1 MSRLE
6 AINGAPPRRG
16 GRLAAVA
23 ALFARLLWAE
33 WRHHPWRQAAAVL
46 AVALGVAL
54 AFAVQLINASALA
67 EFDTAVHASSGAP
80 DFSIRPRDGQ
90 LPEALYPRVAAAPGV
105 AQASPVIDLGVALRG
120 ADGRPHP
127 ARLLGLDALVAPWIS
142 PNWLVRPD
150 APGRAIPAPSAGSAG
165 PAASAASASP
175 ASAATD
181 PAPFAALDPDL
192 VFVNPAARALLGTAD
207 RVWLQS
213 DGRWQSLAI
222 GGRIA
227 ADGPPL
233 VVIDIAG
240 AQTHFDR
247 LGVLSRIDVR
257 LAPGASQDA
266 VLAALAAGPNVRAA
280 APDEAAL
287 RMARLSQS
295 YRVNLGVLS
304 LVALFTGGFLV
315 FSVQSLAVAKRIP
328 QLALLGVLGMSGRQ
342 RRALVW
348 ADSLLVGLVGAGA
361 GLALGT
367 ALAAAALRA
376 LGGDLGSGA
385 LTSATPPLQWSALA
399 ALAYGALGVASAFI
413 GGWWPARAAQSLAP
427 AQSLKG
433 LSGAGGG
440 SWPAAAGL
448 ALIALAAALA
458 FVPPWHDIPWGAY
471 ACVAVL
477 LLGGISLVPQTVG
490 LLLKG
495 FRGARNPVAALAVA
509 RAVDQRHTATA
520 AVAGVVA
527 SLSLVVA
534 LTVMV
539 TSFRDSLITWL
550 GDVLPADL
558 YVRPAGGGGD
568 GPGFVPPAV
577 VDAAAHLAGVSR
589 VRAERLSPISLDPEQ
604 PDAVLIARDDAQAGG
619 VPVLPWIVAPDAVTT
634 AQRAVNPGTGKRNG
648 SGSGSGSG
656 NASASVGTRVG
667 IGTGTDSPI
676 VTNAHMDS
684 TPAPAPASTPPA
696 LVAVYPSE
704 VLAALQ
710 HLKKG
715 DVITLALPSRGSSAS
730 TPPAVRGVVRGIWRD
745 YARQQG
751 ALLMARA
758 DWLRLTGDERVSD
771 LVLWLADAP
780 AAAGAGAADVVAA
793 LHRAAPPDAPIE
805 VSTPGQIRALS
816 LRIFDRSFAVTRWL
830 QGVALAIG
838 LAGIAASFSAQVL
851 ARRREFGTLQHLGFT
866 RRQVLTLV
874 AAEGALWSAV
884 GAVLGLALGLAVSLV
899 LVKIVNPQ
907 SFHWT
912 MQMSLPVGTLLALGL
927 GVVVAGAL
935 TAWGSGHAA
944 ASRDVVRAVQ
954 EDW

>member
-1 MSRLE
+1 M
-6 AINGAPPRRG
+6 
-16 GRLAAVA
+16 A
-23 ALFARLLWAE
+23 ALHAQLLWAE
-33 WRHHPWRQAAAVL
+33 WRHHPWRQAAAVM

-54 AFAVQLINASALA
+54 AFAVQLINASALS
-67 EFDTAVHASSGAP
+67 EFETAVHAASGAP
-80 DFSIRPRDGQ
+80 DFSVRPRDGL
-90 LPEALYPRVAAAPGV
+90 LPEDLYARVAMAPGV
-105 AQASPVIDLGVALRG
+105 ARASPVIDLAVGLRG
-120 ADGRPHP
+120 SDGQSHP

-142 PNWLVRPD
+142 PGWLAQPE
-150 APGRAIPAPSAGSAG
+150 ASSAS
-165 PAASAASASP
+165 SAAGAQASP
-175 ASAATD
+175 V
-181 PAPFAALDPDL
+181 APLSALDPDL
-192 VFVNPAARALLGTAD
+192 VFINASARAQLGRAD
-207 RVWLQS
+207 RIVLRV
-213 DGRWQSLAI
+213 DGREQTFTI

-233 VVIDIAG
+233 LVMDIAG

-247 LGVLSRIDVR
+247 LGSLSRIDVR
-257 LAPGASQDA
+257 LEPGARQEA
-266 VLAALAAGPNVRAA
+266 VMAALDAGPGVRAA

-295 YRVNLGVLS
+295 YRVNLSVLS

-342 RRALVW
+342 RRTLVW
-348 ADSLLVGLVGAGA
+348 ADSLAVGAVGGVA

-376 LGGDLGSGA
+376 LGGDLGSGT
-385 LTSATPPLQWSALA
+385 LGGSAPHLQWSVLA
-399 ALAYGALGVASAFI
+399 ALAYGALGVASAFA
-413 GGWWPARAAQSLAP
+413 GGWWPARAAQGIAP

-433 LSGAGGG
+433 LSTASGAD
-440 SWPAAAGL
+440 WPAAYGL
-448 ALIALAAALA
+448 GLIALAGALA
-458 FVPPWHDIPWGAY
+458 LVPPWHAIPWGAY
-471 ACVAVL
+471 ACVGVL
-477 LLGGISLVPQTVG
+477 LLGGISLVPQVVS

-495 FRGARNPVAALAVA
+495 FRGASNPVAALAVA
-509 RAVDQRHTATA
+509 RAVDQRNTATA

-539 TSFRDSLITWL
+539 TSFRDSLIVWL
-550 GDVLPADL
+550 DDVLPADV
-558 YVRPAGGGGD
+558 YVRATPGASE
-568 GPGFVPPAV
+568 GPVFLPPAV
-577 VDAAAHLAGVSR
+577 LAAASGPGVR
-589 VRAERLSPISLDPEQ
+589 QVRAERLVTITLAPDQ
-604 PDAVLIARDDAQAGG
+604 PDAMLLVRDLPPGG
-619 VPVLPWIVAPDAVTT
+619 AAPALPWIVAPDAAPPPTT
-634 AQRAVNPGTGKRNG
+634 A
-648 SGSGSGSG
+648 SGMLS
-656 NASASVGTRVG
+656 
-667 IGTGTDSPI
+667 
-676 VTNAHMDS
+676 
-684 TPAPAPASTPPA
+684 
-696 LVAVYPSE
+696 VYPSE

-715 DVITLALPSRGSSAS
+715 DIIDVPLPPRAHVPASLAGTATTRA
-730 TPPAVRGVVRGIWRD
+730 VVRGIWRD

-751 ALLMARA
+751 ALLMARG
-758 DWLRLTGDERVSD
+758 DWVRLTGDERVTG
-771 LVLWLADAP
+771 LAVWLTNPDAKEP
-780 AAAGAGAADVVAA
+780 AAADSATAVVAR
-793 LHRAAPPDAPIE
+793 LKAAVGVDSPVEIATSGE
-805 VSTPGQIRALS
+805 LRNYS

-874 AAEGALWSAV
+874 ASEGALWSTV
-884 GAVLGLALGLAVSLV
+884 GAVLGLALGLAVSVV
-899 LVKIVNPQ
+899 LVKVVNPQ

-912 MQMSLPVGTLLALGL
+912 MQMSVPPGTLLTLGL

-944 ASRDVVRAVQ
+944 ASRDVVRAVK

>member
-1 MSRLE
+1 M
-6 AINGAPPRRG
+6 
-16 GRLAAVA
+16 
-23 ALFARLLWAE
+23 
-33 WRHHPWRQAAAVL
+33 

-54 AFAVQLINASALA
+54 AFAVQLINASALS
-67 EFDTAVHASSGAP
+67 EFETAVHAASGAP
-80 DFSIRPRDGQ
+80 DFSLHSRDGL
-90 LPEALYPRVAAAPGV
+90 LPEDLYARVAMAPGV
-105 AQASPVIDLGVALRG
+105 ARASPVIELAVGLRG
-120 ADGRPHP
+120 NDGQSHP
-127 ARLLGLDALVAPWIS
+127 AHLLGLDALVAPWIS
-142 PNWLVRPD
+142 PGWLPQPEAAVT
-150 APGRAIPAPSAGSAG
+150 SATAG
-165 PAASAASASP
+165 TQASP
-175 ASAATD
+175 V
-181 PAPFAALDPDL
+181 APLAALDPDL
-192 VFVNPAARALLGTAD
+192 VFVNAAARAQLGTAD
-207 RVWLQS
+207 HVTLRV
-213 DGRWQSLAI
+213 DGRDQTLAV

-233 VVIDIAG
+233 LVMDIAG

-247 LGVLSRIDVR
+247 VGSLTRIDVR
-257 LAPGASQDA
+257 LAPGARQQA
-266 VLAALAAGPNVRAA
+266 VMAALDAGPAVRAA
-280 APDEAAL
+280 APDEAAS

-295 YRVNLGVLS
+295 YRVNLSVLS

-328 QLALLGVLGMSGRQ
+328 QLALLGVLGMDGRQ

-348 ADSLLVGLVGAGA
+348 ADSLAVGAIGGLA

-376 LGGDLGSGA
+376 LGGDLGSGT
-385 LTSATPPLQWSALA
+385 LGDSTPHLQWSALA
-399 ALAYGALGVASAFI
+399 ALAYGALGVASAFA
-413 GGWWPARAAQSLAP
+413 GGWWPARAAQGLAP

-433 LSGAGGG
+433 LSTASGGD
-440 SWPAAAGL
+440 WPAAAGL
-448 ALIALAAALA
+448 GLIALAGVLAL
-458 FVPPWHDIPWGAY
+458 VPPWHAIPWGAY
-471 ACVAVL
+471 ACVGVL
-477 LLGGISLVPQTVG
+477 LLGGISLVPQVVA

-495 FRGARNPVAALAVA
+495 FRGAMNPVAALAVA

-539 TSFRDSLITWL
+539 TSFRDSLIVWL
-550 GDVLPADL
+550 DDVLPADV
-558 YVRPAGGGGD
+558 YVRMAPDAGQ
-568 GPGFVPPAV
+568 GPVFLPPAV
-577 VDAAAHLAGVSR
+577 VAAAAGPGVR
-589 VRAERLSPISLDPEQ
+589 QVRAERLVTITLAPDQ
-604 PDAVLIARDDAQAGG
+604 PDATLLVRDLPPGDAA
-619 VPVLPWIVAPDAVTT
+619 PALPWIVAPDA
-634 AQRAVNPGTGKRNG
+634 
-648 SGSGSGSG
+648 
-656 NASASVGTRVG
+656 
-667 IGTGTDSPI
+667 
-676 VTNAHMDS
+676 
-684 TPAPAPASTPPA
+684 TPPA
-696 LVAVYPSE
+696 AAASDVPSVYPSE

-715 DVITLALPSRGSSAS
+715 DILSLPLPPRRSGAPSSAR
-730 TPPAVRGVVRGIWRD
+730 PAATRAIVRGIWRD

-758 DWLRLTGDERVSD
+758 DWLRLTGDERITG
-771 LVLWLADAP
+771 LALWLAKRDS
-780 AAAGAGAADVVAA
+780 AGSATAGSGGSVVARLKA
-793 LHRAAPPDAPIE
+793 AMPADSQVEIATSGELRAY
-805 VSTPGQIRALS
+805 S

-874 AAEGALWSAV
+874 ACEGALWSAV
-884 GAVLGLALGLAVSLV
+884 GAVLGLALGLAVSVV
-899 LVKIVNPQ
+899 LVKVVNPQ

-912 MQMSLPVGTLLALGL
+912 MQMSVPPGILLALGL

-944 ASRDVVRAVQ
+944 AGRDVVRAVN

>member
-1 MSRLE
+1 MRVSIRFRVPLSPAPTSLPRPFTLSMS
-6 AINGAPPRRG
+6 
-16 GRLAAVA
+16 

-54 AFAVQLINASALA
+54 AFAVQLINASALS
-67 EFDTAVHASSGAP
+67 EFETAVHAASGAP
-80 DFSIRPRDGQ
+80 DFSVRPRDGL
-90 LPEALYPRVAAAPGV
+90 LPEDLYARVALAPGV
-105 AQASPVIDLGVALRG
+105 AQASPVIDLPVGLRG
-120 ADGRPHP
+120 TDGQLHP
-127 ARLLGLDALVAPWIS
+127 AHLLGLDALVAPWIS
-142 PNWLVRPD
+142 PGWLVQPET
-150 APGRAIPAPSAGSAG
+150 A
-165 PAASAASASP
+165 AASGASEASP
-175 ASAATD
+175 A
-181 PAPFAALDPDL
+181 APLAALDPDL
-192 VFVNPAARALLGTAD
+192 VFVNASARALLGTANH
-207 RVWLQS
+207 VTLQV
-213 DGRWQSLAI
+213 DGHAQTLAI

-233 VVIDIAG
+233 MVMDIAG

-247 LGVLSRIDVR
+247 VGALSRIDVR
-257 LAPGASQDA
+257 LAPGARQEA
-266 VLAALAAGPNVRAA
+266 VMAALAAGPDVRAA

-295 YRVNLGVLS
+295 YRVNLSVLS

-328 QLALLGVLGMSGRQ
+328 QLALLGVLGMSGRH
-342 RRALVW
+342 RRTLIW
-348 ADSLLVGLVGAGA
+348 ADSLLVGAIGGVA

-376 LGGDLGSGA
+376 LGGDLGSGT
-385 LTSATPPLQWSALA
+385 LGGTTPHLQWSTLA
-399 ALAYGALGVASAFI
+399 ALAYGALGIASAFA
-413 GGWWPARAAQSLAP
+413 GGWWPARAAQGLAP
-427 AQSLKG
+427 ARSLKG
-433 LSGAGGG
+433 LSSAGGG
-440 SWPAAAGL
+440 SLPAAAGL
-448 ALIALAAALA
+448 GLIALAGALA
-458 FVPPWHDIPWGAY
+458 LVPPWHAIPWGAY
-471 ACVAVL
+471 ACVGVL
-477 LLGGISLVPQTVG
+477 LLGGISLVPQVVS

-495 FRGARNPVAALAVA
+495 FRGAKNPVAALAVA

-534 LTVMV
+534 LTIMV
-539 TSFRDSLITWL
+539 TSFRDSLIVWL
-550 GDVLPADL
+550 DDVLPADI
-558 YVRPAGGGGD
+558 YVRAQPGAGDSPAYLAPAVIAAAS
-568 GPGFVPPAV
+568 GPG
-577 VDAAAHLAGVSR
+577 
-589 VRAERLSPISLDPEQ
+589 VRQIRGERLVPITLAPEQ
-604 PDAVLIARDDAQAGG
+604 PDAMLLVRDLAPGATT
-619 VPVLPWIVAPDAVTT
+619 PMLPWIVAPDA
-634 AQRAVNPGTGKRNG
+634 
-648 SGSGSGSG
+648 
-656 NASASVGTRVG
+656 
-667 IGTGTDSPI
+667 
-676 VTNAHMDS
+676 
-684 TPAPAPASTPPA
+684 APPASLPPDV
-696 LVAVYPSE
+696 LSVYPSE

-715 DVITLALPSRGSSAS
+715 DVIAVPLPPPRGAAATAS
-730 TPPAVRGVVRGIWRD
+730 GPPVVTRAVVRGIWRD

-758 DWLRLTGDERVSD
+758 DWLRLTGDDR
-771 LVLWLADAP
+771 LNGLALWLANRDAD
-780 AAAGAGAADVVAA
+780 ADDTRARDVGAIVVARIKA
-793 LHRAAPPDAPIE
+793 VVPSDAQTEIVTANELRAY
-805 VSTPGQIRALS
+805 S

-874 AAEGALWSAV
+874 ASEGALWSAV
-884 GAVLGLALGLAVSLV
+884 GAVLGLALGLAVSIV
-899 LVKIVNPQ
+899 LVKVVNPQ

-912 MQMSLPVGTLLALGL
+912 MQMSVPPWTLLTLGV

-944 ASRDVVRAVQ
+944 ASRDIVRSVK

>member
-1 MSRLE
+1 M
-6 AINGAPPRRG
+6 
-16 GRLAAVA
+16 
-23 ALFARLLWAE
+23 ALHAQLLWAE
-33 WRHHPWRQAAAVL
+33 WRHHPWRQAAAVM

-67 EFDTAVHASSGAP
+67 EFTTAVHAASGAP
-80 DFSIRPRDGQ
+80 DFSVRPRDGL
-90 LPEALYPRVAAAPGV
+90 LPEDLYARVAMAPGV
-105 AQASPVIDLGVALRG
+105 ARASPVIDLPVGLRG
-120 ADGRPHP
+120 SDGQSHP
-127 ARLLGLDALVAPWIS
+127 AHLLGLDALVAPWIS
-142 PNWLVRPD
+142 PGWLPQPE
-150 APGRAIPAPSAGSAG
+150 AK
-165 PAASAASASP
+165 AASGAATADASP
-175 ASAATD
+175 V
-181 PAPFAALDPDL
+181 APLSALDPDL
-192 VFVNPAARALLGTAD
+192 VFVNASARALLGTAD
-207 RVWLQS
+207 HVKLQLE
-213 DGRWQSLAI
+213 GRTQAFAI

-233 VVIDIAG
+233 LVMDIAG

-247 LGVLSRIDVR
+247 LGSLSRIDVR
-257 LAPGASQDA
+257 LAPGARQEA
-266 VLAALAAGPNVRAA
+266 VMAALDAGPDVRAA

-295 YRVNLGVLS
+295 YRVNLSVLS

-342 RRALVW
+342 RRTLVW
-348 ADSLLVGLVGAGA
+348 TDSLAVGAIGGVA

-376 LGGDLGSGA
+376 LGGDLGSGTLRDGA
-385 LTSATPPLQWSALA
+385 PHLQWSALA
-399 ALAYGALGVASAFI
+399 ALAYGALGVASAFA
-413 GGWWPARAAQSLAP
+413 GGWWPARAAQGLAP

-433 LSGAGGG
+433 LSTASGDT
-440 SWPAAAGL
+440 WPAAAGL
-448 ALIALAAALA
+448 GLIALAGLLAL
-458 FVPPWHDIPWGAY
+458 VPPWHAIPWGAY
-471 ACVAVL
+471 ACVGVL
-477 LLGGISLVPQTVG
+477 LLGGISLVPQVVS
-490 LLLKG
+490 LLLEG

-539 TSFRDSLITWL
+539 TSFRDSLIVWL
-550 GDVLPADL
+550 DDVLPADI
-558 YVRPAGGGGD
+558 YVRTP
-568 GPGFVPPAV
+568 PGASETPVFLPPAV
-577 VDAAAHLAGVSR
+577 VAAASGAGIR
-589 VRAERLSPISLDPEQ
+589 QARAERLVPVTLAPDQPE
-604 PDAVLIARDDAQAGG
+604 ATLLVRDLAPGDG
-619 VPVLPWIVAPDAVTT
+619 VPSLPWIVAPDA
-634 AQRAVNPGTGKRNG
+634 
-648 SGSGSGSG
+648 
-656 NASASVGTRVG
+656 
-667 IGTGTDSPI
+667 
-676 VTNAHMDS
+676 
-684 TPAPAPASTPPA
+684 TPAPPSQAG
-696 LVAVYPSE
+696 LLAVYPSE

-710 HLKKG
+710 HLRQG
-715 DVITLALPSRGSSAS
+715 DVIDVPLPPRVSETTPASRTVA
-730 TPPAVRGVVRGIWRD
+730 TRAVVRGIWRD

-751 ALLMARA
+751 ALLMSRA
-758 DWLRLTGDERVSD
+758 DWLRLTGDDRITG
-771 LVLWLADAP
+771 LALWLGDR
-780 AAAGAGAADVVAA
+780 AADDAVVKARLKSA
-793 LHRAAPPDAPIE
+793 VPPDSPVE
-805 VSTPGQIRALS
+805 VSTSGELRKIS

-874 AAEGALWSAV
+874 ASEGALWSAV
-884 GAVLGLALGLAVSLV
+884 GAVLGLALGLAVSVV

-912 MQMSLPVGTLLALGL
+912 MQMSVPPGTLLTLGL
-927 GVVVAGAL
+927 GVVLAGAL

-944 ASRDVVRAVQ
+944 ASRDVVRAVK

>member
-1 MSRLE
+1 LSTSSVPLPS
-6 AINGAPPRRG
+6 APRVLAPRSP
-16 GRLAAVA
+16 ASQV
-23 ALFARLLWAE
+23 ALFAKLLRAE

-67 EFDTAVHASSGAP
+67 EFETAVHAASGAP
-80 DFSIRPRDGQ
+80 DFSVRPRDGL
-90 LPEALYPRVAAAPGV
+90 LPEDLYARVAVAPGV
-105 AQASPVIDLGVALRG
+105 AQASPVIDLGVGLRG
-120 ADGRPHP
+120 TDGQSHP
-127 ARLLGLDALVAPWIS
+127 AHLLGLDALVAPWIS
-142 PNWLVRPD
+142 PGWLVQPE
-150 APGRAIPAPSAGSAG
+150 APRASGAGAH
-165 PAASAASASP
+165 AAADGSSASP
-175 ASAATD
+175 V
-181 PAPFAALDPDL
+181 APLSALDPDL
-192 VFVNPAARALLGTAD
+192 VFVNPAARALLGPAD
-207 RVWLQS
+207 RVTLQA
-213 DGRWQSLAI
+213 DGHWQTLAI

-233 VVIDIAG
+233 LVIDIAG

-247 LGVLSRIDVR
+247 VGALSRIDVR
-257 LAPGASQDA
+257 LAPGARQEA
-266 VLAALAAGPNVRAA
+266 VMAALDAGPDVRAA

-295 YRVNLGVLS
+295 YRVNLSVLS

-342 RRALVW
+342 RRTLVW
-348 ADSLLVGLVGAGA
+348 GDSLLVGAIGGLA

-376 LGGDLGSGA
+376 LGGDLGTGA
-385 LTSATPPLQWSALA
+385 PAGGAPQLQWSLGA
-399 ALAYGALGVASAFI
+399 ALAYGALGLASAFA
-413 GGWWPARAAQSLAP
+413 GGWWPARAAQGLAP

-433 LSGAGGG
+433 LSSG
-440 SWPAAAGL
+440 SSGNSPAWVGL
-448 ALIALAAALA
+448 ALIVLAGLLAL
-458 FVPPWHDIPWGAY
+458 VPPWHAIPWGAY
-471 ACVAVL
+471 ASVGVL
-477 LLGGISLVPQTVG
+477 LLGGISLVPQTVA

-550 GDVLPADL
+550 DDVLPADL
-558 YVRPAGGGGD
+558 YVRPPPGAGD
-568 GPGFVPPAV
+568 GPAFLPASV
-577 VDAAAHLAGVSR
+577 VAAAASGPGIR
-589 VRAERLSPISLDPEQ
+589 QMRAERLVPVSLAPEQ
-604 PDAVLIARDDAQAGG
+604 PDAVLIARDTLPDE
-619 VPVLPWIVAPDAVTT
+619 PTPRLPWIVAPDAHPD
-634 AQRAVNPGTGKRNG
+634 A
-648 SGSGSGSG
+648 
-656 NASASVGTRVG
+656 
-667 IGTGTDSPI
+667 
-676 VTNAHMDS
+676 
-684 TPAPAPASTPPA
+684 APAHT
-696 LVAVYPSE
+696 LEVYPSE

-715 DVITLALPSRGSSAS
+715 DVFALPLPPRPGAS
-730 TPPAVRGVVRGIWRD
+730 TRPVAGKAVVRGIWRD

-751 ALLMARA
+751 ALLVSRA

-771 LVLWLADAP
+771 LVVWLDDGAGK
-780 AAAGAGAADVVAA
+780 AAATAAVTAR
-793 LHRAAPPDAPIE
+793 LRQAAPPDTGVE
-805 VSTPGQIRALS
+805 VQTSGQLRAFS

-830 QGVALAIG
+830 QGVALVIG

-874 AAEGALWSAV
+874 SAEGALWSAV
-884 GAVLGLALGLAVSLV
+884 GAVLGLALGLAVSVV
-899 LVKIVNPQ
+899 LVKVVNPQ

-912 MQMSLPVGTLLALGL
+912 MQMSVPVGTLLMLGL
-927 GVVVAGAL
+927 GVIAAGAL

-944 ASRDVVRAVQ
+944 ASRDVVLAVK

>member
-1 MSRLE
+1 M
-6 AINGAPPRRG
+6 
-16 GRLAAVA
+16 AV
-23 ALFARLLWAE
+23 LHIQLSIAE

-54 AFAVQLINASALA
+54 AFAVQLINASALS
-67 EFDTAVHASSGAP
+67 EFETAVRAASGAP
-80 DFSIRPRDGQ
+80 DFSVHPRDGL
-90 LPEALYPRVAAAPGV
+90 LPEDLYPRVALAPGV
-105 AQASPVIDLGVALRG
+105 AQASPVIELAVGLVG
-120 ADGRPHP
+120 ADGQSHP

-142 PNWLVRPD
+142 PGWLAQPEA
-150 APGRAIPAPSAGSAG
+150 APASG
-165 PAASAASASP
+165 AAKGDASP
-175 ASAATD
+175 V
-181 PAPFAALDPDL
+181 APLSALDPDL
-192 VFVNPAARALLGTAD
+192 VFVNASARALLGTAD
-207 RVWLQS
+207 RVTLRV
-213 DGRWQSLAI
+213 DGRAQAFAI

-233 VVIDIAG
+233 IVMDIAG
-240 AQTHFDR
+240 AQVHFDR
-247 LGVLSRIDVR
+247 VGSLSRIDVR
-257 LAPGASQDA
+257 LAPGARQDRVMA
-266 VLAALAAGPNVRAA
+266 SLAAGPDVRAA

-295 YRVNLGVLS
+295 YRVNLSVLS

-348 ADSLLVGLVGAGA
+348 IDSLAVGVVGGVA

-376 LGGDLGSGA
+376 LGGDLGSGT
-385 LTSATPPLQWSALA
+385 LGGSAPPLQWSALA
-399 ALAYGALGVASAFI
+399 ALAYGGLGIASAFA
-413 GGWWPARAAQSLAP
+413 GGWWPARAAQAIAP

-433 LSGAGGG
+433 LSSAAGGD
-440 SWPAAAGL
+440 WPAAYGL
-448 ALIALAAALA
+448 GLIALAGALA
-458 FVPPWHDIPWGAY
+458 LVPPWRAIPWGAY
-471 ACVAVL
+471 ACVGVL
-477 LLGGISLVPQTVG
+477 LLGGISLVPQVVS
-490 LLLKG
+490 LLLRG
-495 FRGARNPVAALAVA
+495 FRGASNPVAALAVA

-539 TSFRDSLITWL
+539 TSFRDSLILWL
-550 GDVLPADL
+550 DDVLPADV
-558 YVRPAGGGGD
+558 YVRTPPGASE
-568 GPGFVPPAV
+568 GPVFLPPAV
-577 VDAAAHLAGVSR
+577 LAAATGAGVR
-589 VRAERLSPISLDPEQ
+589 QARAERLVPITLAPDQ
-604 PDAVLIARDDAQAGG
+604 PDATLLVRDLAPDEA
-619 VPVLPWIVAPDAVTT
+619 VPALPWIVAPDA
-634 AQRAVNPGTGKRNG
+634 
-648 SGSGSGSG
+648 
-656 NASASVGTRVG
+656 
-667 IGTGTDSPI
+667 
-676 VTNAHMDS
+676 
-684 TPAPAPASTPPA
+684 APPPASRA
-696 LVAVYPSE
+696 GLLSVYPSE

-715 DVITLALPSRGSSAS
+715 DVIDVPLPPSHAS
-730 TPPAVRGVVRGIWRD
+730 VASPSGRTVATRAIVRGIWRD

-758 DWLRLTGDERVSD
+758 DWLRLTGDDRITG
-771 LVLWLADAP
+771 LAIWLTHRD
-780 AAAGAGAADVVAA
+780 AADPAVMARLKAA
-793 LHRAAPPDAPIE
+793 LPDDSPIE
-805 VSTPGQIRALS
+805 IATTGELRAIS

-874 AAEGALWSAV
+874 ASEGALWSAV
-884 GAVLGLALGLAVSLV
+884 GAVLGLALGLAVSVV
-899 LVKIVNPQ
+899 LVKVVNPQ

-912 MQMSLPVGTLLALGL
+912 MQMSVPPGTLLTLGL
-927 GVVVAGAL
+927 GVIVAGAL

-944 ASRDVVRAVQ
+944 ASRDVVRAVK